1 MALDK
6 FRIRFRKV
14 GDLRFLSHHDLMRTF
29 ERMLRRAEL
38 PFRTTEGF
46 HPKPR
51 MVFALSLP
59 LGVAGLDEVVELEL
73 TEELSGEEVLSR
85 LTAQAPSGLDFVSIH
100 RIPLLVTGQVCRAV
114 YRLPIPLDRRANLPD
129 RCAELLAQSE
139 IWVERAHPKP
149 KRVNIRPY
157 VLDLRVYGELAID
170 LRVTPTGSA
179 RADEL
184 LSLLGLSDLLD
195 TGAVLERAAL
205 EILDETQPVRCPSS
219 VVSCHHQQLATAL
232 TADEQPA
239 TDY

>member
-14 GDLRFLSHHDLMRTF
+14 GDLRLLSHHDLMRTF
-29 ERMLRRAEL
+29 ERMLRRAGL

-73 TEELSGEEVLSR
+73 TEELPSEEVLSR
-85 LTAQAPSGLDFVSIH
+85 LTAEAPVGLELFSIR
-100 RIPLLVTGQVCRAV
+100 RIALLLTGQVCRAV
-114 YRLPIPLDRRANLPD
+114 YHVPIPLERRDSVPSL
-129 RCAELLAQSE
+129 CAALLAQAE

-157 VLDLRVYGELAID
+157 LLGLLLDAGLNID

-179 RADEL
+179 RADEVL
-184 LSLLGLSDLLD
+184 ALLGLSDLLD
-195 TGAVLERAAL
+195 AGALLERSTL
-205 EILDETQPVRCPSS
+205 EIQ
-219 VVSCHHQQLATAL
+219 
-232 TADEQPA
+232 DEQSKGDRGQG
-239 TDY
+239 TGDREETLFSSLS